1 LYFPLGDSGALS
13 VTSREQ
19 GNKLNRSPRVREM
32 ERAILTLAGIGE
44 ALSAPDVSQ
53 WTLIRI
59 GVLQGLGL
67 GLRFVRRMH
76 LGET

>member
-1 LYFPLGDSGALS
+1 
-13 VTSREQ
+13 
-19 GNKLNRSPRVREM
+19 M